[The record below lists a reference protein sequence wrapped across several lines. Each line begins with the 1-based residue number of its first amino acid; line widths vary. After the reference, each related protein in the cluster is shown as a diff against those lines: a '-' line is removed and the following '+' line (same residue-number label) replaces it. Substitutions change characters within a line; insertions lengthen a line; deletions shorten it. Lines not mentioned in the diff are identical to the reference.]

1 MIDKTRRDNLK
12 GSVRENNPHPK
23 LSRKG
28 VVLKGAD
35 AMEKGFPNR
44 IHGGDMHR
52 AGGDAGLI
60 VGS

>member
-12 GSVRENNPHPK
+12 GYIRENNPHPK

-35 AMEKGFPNR
+35 AMEKG
-44 IHGGDMHR
+44 
-52 AGGDAGLI
+52 
-60 VGS
+60 